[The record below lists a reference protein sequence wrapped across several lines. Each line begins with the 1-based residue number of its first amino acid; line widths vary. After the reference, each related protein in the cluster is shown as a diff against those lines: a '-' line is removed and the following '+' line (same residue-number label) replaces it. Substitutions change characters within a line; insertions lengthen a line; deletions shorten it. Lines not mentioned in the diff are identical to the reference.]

1 MQRAYDQVIHDC
13 AIMNLNVV
21 FAMDRAG
28 IVGEDGETHQGVFDL
43 SFLAPLPN
51 FTLLAPRDEQMMQN
65 IMEYAYLHQ
74 GPIAFRYP
82 RGSFILDKEFNPC
95 EIKLGKAQW
104 LVKNSSEIAFL
115 GYGQGVAKA
124 WQVLRALQ
132 EMNNNANLIDLIFAK
147 PLDEELLCELAKKVK
162 FGLFLVKMLKL
173 AV

>member
-1 MQRAYDQVIHDC
+1 MAC
-13 AIMNLNVV
+13 
-21 FAMDRAG
+21 
-28 IVGEDGETHQGVFDL
+28 
-43 SFLAPLPN
+43 
-51 FTLLAPRDEQMMQN
+51 
-65 IMEYAYLHQ
+65 
-74 GPIAFRYP
+74 
-82 RGSFILDKEFNPC
+82 
-95 EIKLGKAQW
+95 
-104 LVKNSSEIAFL
+104 KNSSEIAFL